1 MIASIGRSISVWDG
15 LLSRMGSFDSPRD
28 TNCHM
33 YPAIPKTRIEEYW
46 NSLDKRQAKSNVLEI
61 YKFMQ
66 DSEPELAT
74 TQSFNY
80 GVLSGKEPVQ
90 PNPKSDLASLITQ
103 AGITWEDLQS
113 LVQTRRNNY
122 GPEGSS
128 GDNQNF

>member
-1 MIASIGRSISVWDG
+1 MPYVPGNG
-15 LLSRMGSFDSPRD
+15 PR
-28 TNCHM
+28 
-33 YPAIPKTRIEEYW
+33 IPKTRIEEYW
-46 NSLDKRQAKSNVLEI
+46 NSLDKRQAESNVLEI

-74 TQSFNY
+74 TQLFNY

-122 GPEGSS
+122 GQEGSS

>member
-1 MIASIGRSISVWDG
+1 
-15 LLSRMGSFDSPRD
+15 
-28 TNCHM
+28 M
-33 YPAIPKTRIEEYW
+33 YPAIPKIRIEEYW
-46 NSLDKRQAKSNVLEI
+46 SSLDKRQAESNVLEI
-61 YKFMQ
+61 YEFMQ

-80 GVLSGKEPVQ
+80 GVLAGKEPVQ
-90 PNPKSDLASLITQ
+90 PNPKTDLASLITQ

-122 GPEGSS
+122 GQEGSS